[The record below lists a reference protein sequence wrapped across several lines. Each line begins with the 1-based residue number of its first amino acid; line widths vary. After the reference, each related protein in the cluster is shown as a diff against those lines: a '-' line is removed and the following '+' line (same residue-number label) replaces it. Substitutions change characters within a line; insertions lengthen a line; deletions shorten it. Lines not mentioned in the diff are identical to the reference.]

1 MKKKAASLKRIRG
14 RALQTI
20 RREMIAKD
28 PRCAMCRRILAGIDW
43 QVDHIK
49 PIYKGGKDTPD
60 NRQLLCSPCHD
71 AKTAKDMG
79 HKRRVIGVDGYPVD
93 D

>member
-14 RALQTI
+14 RALQRI

-43 QVDHIK
+43 HVDHIQALVN
-49 PIYKGGKDTPD
+49 GGEDAPE
-60 NRQLLCSPCHD
+60 NRQLLCAPCHEK
-71 AKTAKDMG
+71 KTRKDLG
-79 HKRRVIGVDGYPVD
+79 QRPEIGLDGWPAE
-93 D
+93 